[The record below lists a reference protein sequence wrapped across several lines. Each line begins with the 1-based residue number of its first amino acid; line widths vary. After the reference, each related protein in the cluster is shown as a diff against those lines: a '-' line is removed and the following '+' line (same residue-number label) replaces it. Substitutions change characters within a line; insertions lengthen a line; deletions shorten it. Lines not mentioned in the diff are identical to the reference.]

1 MKVLLTGGTGYI
13 GSAVLKEL
21 LAKGHQVTAVVRSRS
36 AADTV
41 TSHGATAV
49 IGEITDTAWLTE
61 QLEKVDGAIHTASP
75 GDETSVA
82 FDTSISNA
90 VVAAFGGSDQPYLH
104 TSGAWV
110 YGNGDDLTEDTPFDA
125 PAVVAWRAEVENVV
139 LASDVHAAIIAPG
152 IVYGHGAG
160 LINLLVSAPKDDQ
173 GALHLIGDGT
183 QHWVTV
189 HVDDLADLYIRALE
203 QGATGYYIAV
213 SGQSPTVRE
222 LGEAISGAAGVHPE
236 TADETRARL
245 FPALVDALLQSQQ
258 AAGVKARADLGWKP
272 VRPSLLEELRAGS
285 VS

>member
-36 AADTV
+36 SADTV

-61 QLEKVDGAIHTASP
+61 QLRKVDGAIHTASP

-90 VVAAFGGSDQPYLH
+90 VVTAFGGSDKPYLH

-110 YGNGDDLTEDTPFDA
+110 YGTGDDLTEDTPFDA
-125 PAVVAWRAEVENVV
+125 PAVVAWRAEVENIL

-160 LINLLVSAPKDDQ
+160 IVNLLVSAPTDEQ

-189 HVDDLADLYIRALE
+189 HIDDLADLYVRALE

-213 SGQSPTVRE
+213 SGQSPTVGE
-222 LGEAISGAAGVHPE
+222 LGEAISGSAGVHPE

-245 FPALVDALLQSQQ
+245 SPALVDALLQSQQ
-258 AAGVKARADLGWKP
+258 ATGAKARADLGWKP
-272 VRPSLLEELRAGS
+272 AQPSLLEELRAASGS
-285 VS
+285 